1 MKGKIIIFTIIF
13 AVLAFLLYKTGKI
26 DYLNFSDKEFSDDQ
40 KRKLRYSSMAGLLLN
55 VAIGVLYIVKNS
67 TIFSY
72 HYFNYYIGTIIFTT
86 VMFLIINF
94 LIGKQ
99 VI

>member
-13 AVLAFLLYKTGKI
+13 AVLAFLLYKTEKI
-26 DYLNFSDKEFSDDQ
+26 DYLNFSDKEFSGDQ
-40 KRKLRYSSMAGLLLN
+40 KRKLLCSSMAGLLLN
-55 VAIGVLYIVKNS
+55 IVVGILFVVKDS

-94 LIGKQ
+94 LIGKK